1 MNSLDTSKVV
11 NEDIIGSQVGLMDF
25 LRNDKIQA
33 VIGIAIFASMIIIFE
48 HLATD
53 VTQAHQYYGLA
64 LLFLAI

>member
-1 MNSLDTSKVV
+1 MNSPDTSKVV
-11 NEDIIGSQVGLMDF
+11 NEDINESQLGLMDL
-25 LRNDKIQA
+25 LRNDKVQA
-33 VIGIAIFASMIIIFE
+33 IIGLAIFSFMIIIFE